1 MNKIVK
7 IAFLCLAVLI
17 SFGAVIV
24 FAKTQLEPPAGEL
37 SIEQVKEECKNALK
51 KDLARAES
59 SSDILVIDSAYHNIE
74 EAARFMLADSLL
86 KAADHD
92 ELLTKVADKY
102 IPKFVEQS
110 NGKFAQHTWYEPD
123 LNFMRSRCAELN
135 GIKKA
140 DGSQLLSA
148 DSRRKLSEITNV
160 LDLYNRARA
169 AASVGTGFS
178 SLADARSKIS
188 NARQFTTM
196 QPICNNTDLVSKLN
210 GVASRLE
217 QSHYSSLSAQV
228 EKLRNCHGFSS
239 EAAFDS
245 YAESVQSRIN
255 EYANNAQSVYGRKS
269 DVGSLN
275 SRVRQYYDNADCW
288 SYYE

>member
-7 IAFLCLAVLI
+7 IALLCLAVLI

-24 FAKTQLEPPAGEL
+24 FAKTQLDPPAGEL
-37 SIEQVKEECKNALK
+37 SIEQVKEECRNALK

-59 SSDILVIDSAYHNIE
+59 SNDILVIDSAYHVIAT
-74 EAARFMLADSLL
+74 AAQFMLADSLL

-92 ELLTKVADKY
+92 ELLTKVIDKY
-102 IPKFVEQS
+102 IPKFVDQS

-123 LNFMRSRCAELN
+123 LNFMRSRCVELN
-135 GIKKA
+135 GVKKA

-169 AASVGTGFS
+169 AASVGTGFT
-178 SLADARSKIS
+178 SLADARAKIN

-196 QPICNNTDLVSKLN
+196 QPICNNTDLVSLLN
-210 GVASRLE
+210 GLPARLE

-228 EKLRNCHGFSS
+228 ERLRSCHNFRS
-239 EAAFDS
+239 EADFDA
-245 YAESVQSRIN
+245 YAETVQSRIN
-255 EYANNAQSVYGRKS
+255 EYANNAQSVYGYKS
-269 DVGSLN
+269 DVGSL
-275 SRVRQYYDNADCW
+275 SASVRQYYDNADCW
-288 SYYE
+288 DY